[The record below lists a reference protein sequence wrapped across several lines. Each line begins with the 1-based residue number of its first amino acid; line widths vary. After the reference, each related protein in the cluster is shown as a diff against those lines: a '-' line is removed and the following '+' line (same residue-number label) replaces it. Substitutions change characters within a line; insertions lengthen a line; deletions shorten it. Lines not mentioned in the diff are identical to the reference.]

1 MSCGGFRKRKLYR
14 PGELAHDRD
23 AAPGSNRKSA
33 HTINGGLAIPHPHP
47 LALRRVNAYGA
58 ANLACQRLE
67 ANLVAFDME

>member
-33 HTINGGLAIPHPHP
+33 HTINGGLAVSHPHP
-47 LALRRVNAYGA
+47 FALGRGNAYGA
-58 ANLACQRLE
+58 ARLACQRLE
-67 ANLVAFDME
+67 VDLIAFDLE